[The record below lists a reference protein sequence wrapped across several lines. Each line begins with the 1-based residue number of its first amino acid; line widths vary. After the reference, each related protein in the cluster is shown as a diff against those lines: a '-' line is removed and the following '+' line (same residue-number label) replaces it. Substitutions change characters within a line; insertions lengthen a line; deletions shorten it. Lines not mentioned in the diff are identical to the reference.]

1 NAARRPSRRRLPVPA
16 RSRWGVQI
24 GSPPSPRSARAR
36 ARWCRRNG
44 DRHRRFRS
52 RSIAGLAERRCSA
65 AAEDWLELAAAEDRP
80 GPAAAGDWPGPA
92 VDWLGP
98 PAARFPSRARP
109 ERERWF
115 ASRRASSA
123 PWTARG
129 QLLHPSP
136 TQIPRLCGQTATE
149 SPHDRQDYDGTAATT
164 EGLALLAVR
173 AGVPPQDRLAAPMLS
188 LSRT

>member
-1 NAARRPSRRRLPVPA
+1 
-16 RSRWGVQI
+16 
-24 GSPPSPRSARAR
+24 
-36 ARWCRRNG
+36 RNG

-52 RSIAGLAERRCSA
+52 RNIAGLAERHCSA
-65 AAEDWLELAAAEDRP
+65 AAEDWLEPAAAEDRP
-80 GPAAAGDWPGPA
+80 EPAAAEDWPGPA

-98 PAARFPSRARP
+98 PGARFPSRAWP

-129 QLLHPSP
+129 QLRLHPSR
-136 TQIPRLCGQTATE
+136 TQISRLCGQTATE

-164 EGLALLAVR
+164 EGLARLAVR
-173 AGVPPQDRLAAPMLS
+173 GRRRGRGSPRQC
-188 LSRT
+188 